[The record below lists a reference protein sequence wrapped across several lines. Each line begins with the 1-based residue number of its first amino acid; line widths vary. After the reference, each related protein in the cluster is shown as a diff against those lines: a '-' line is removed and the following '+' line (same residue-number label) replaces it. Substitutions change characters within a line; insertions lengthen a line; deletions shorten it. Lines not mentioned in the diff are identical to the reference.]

1 MTATGYPGA
10 PRSLAAPTNAPQTG
24 ETIESQPDTGA
35 FATVDDL
42 EKRWHALASEER
54 GKAEA
59 LLDDASDLIRSTC
72 PLWAE
77 ASAATLKRV
86 CCAAA
91 KRAMLSGD
99 GIAGISQH
107 TETAGS
113 YSESYSYS
121 NPAGELYLTASEKAA
136 LGGTG
141 AAWTYDMADG
151 GLR

>member
-1 MTATGYPGA
+1 MAEGYPDEPVSIA
-10 PRSLAAPTNAPQTG
+10 DPSPREPTFDELSG
-24 ETIESQPDTGA
+24 DSMSFGA

-42 EKRWHALASEER
+42 EARWHALTSAEW

-77 ASAATLKRV
+77 ASATTLKRIA
-86 CCAAA
+86 CAAA

-99 GIAGISQH
+99 DTAGITQH

-121 NPAGELYLTASEKAA
+121 NPAGDLYLTASEKTA

-141 AAWTYDMADG
+141 AAWSYDMSDG
-151 GLR
+151 GAR